1 MNFAAS
7 VLRSGAI
14 IAQAGHVLA
23 LIAGL
28 GWFSTGRWAL
38 TASLLAWLLHCYIA
52 LRVAIDAGLL
62 ADLAG
67 HEDALD
73 EWLVRFGLRRSTT
86 PRSLDDRT
94 RASLRLWKLQL
105 AAFAL
110 QAILLALGWLGS

>member
-7 VLRSGAI
+7 VLRSGAV

-23 LIAGL
+23 LVAGF

-38 TASLLAWLLHCYIA
+38 TASLLVWLVHCYIA
-52 LRVAIDAGLL
+52 IRVAIDASLFV
-62 ADLAG
+62 DLAG
-67 HEDALD
+67 REDALD
-73 EWLVRFGLRRSTT
+73 EWLLRFGLRKSLS

-110 QAILLALGWLGS
+110 QAILLALGWLG

>member
-7 VLRSGAI
+7 VLRSGAV

-23 LIAGL
+23 LVAGF

-38 TASLLAWLLHCYIA
+38 TVSLLAWFFHCYIA
-52 LRVAIDAGLL
+52 LRVVIDAALF

-67 HEDALD
+67 REDALD
-73 EWLVRFGLRRSTT
+73 EWLVHFRLRRSTT

-94 RASLRLWKLQL
+94 RAALRLWKLQL

-110 QAILLALGWLGS
+110 QAILLALGWIG